1 MNHTAFFKL
10 IKDNALSGAYLLHG
24 KEEHVKETAIQR
36 IVDTV
41 EPAARDLN
49 VQFFS
54 ALDVSSLRAA
64 CEQLPF
70 FAARRLVVCRALPA
84 KEQWDKLAAY
94 IPDMPDTTLLLF
106 AIRGEANGTLAAVK
120 AFKAD
125 DRLISFDIL
134 SEAEATL
141 WVQQQ
146 AKQYETTLSP
156 AAARYLVKLV
166 GCELGDLGNEL
177 AKAAG
182 YAGAG
187 NEITREMI
195 DVAVTRNIEYGVF
208 AMMDC
213 LLAGK
218 TADGLRALSA
228 LLEQGNAFSIASLMA
243 GRFKQMLQAKIYAE
257 AGLDKKAVVAKLGG
271 SAYAA
276 GLSYEAA
283 KRYSREMLLQNVK
296 AFSDV
301 GYLQVTGQRKDRD
314 ALEQAVLHCAPNRS

>member
-10 IKDNALSGAYLLHG
+10 IKENALSGAYLLQG
-24 KEEHVKETAIQR
+24 KEEHVKEAAVQR
-36 IVDTV
+36 IMETV
-41 EPAARDLN
+41 EEAARDLN
-49 VQFFS
+49 VQS
-54 ALDVSSLRAA
+54 LTSPDVASLTAA
-64 CEQLPF
+64 CETLPF
-70 FAARRLVVCRALPA
+70 FAARRVVVCRALPA
-84 KEQWDKLAAY
+84 KEQWDRLAAY
-94 IPDMPDTTLLLF
+94 IPTMPDTTLLLF
-106 AIRGEANGTLAAVK
+106 VVRGEANGTLSAVK
-120 AFKAD
+120 AFKND
-125 DRLISFDIL
+125 NRLICFDIL
-134 SEAEATL
+134 SEAEAAL

-146 AKQYETTLSP
+146 AKQYETAISP
-156 AAARYLVKLV
+156 VAARYLVKLV

-182 YAGAG
+182 FAGAS

-228 LLEQGNAFSIASLMA
+228 LLDQGNAFSIAALMA
-243 GRFKQMLQAKIYAE
+243 GRFKQMLQAKIYTE
-257 AGLDKKAVVAKLGG
+257 QGLDKKAVIAKLGG

-283 KRYSREMLLQNVK
+283 KRYSREMLLQNVN

-301 GYLQVTGQRKDRD
+301 GYLQVTGKMKDRD
-314 ALEQAVLHCAPNRS
+314 ALEQAVLRCAPKRS